1 MRRARQFSW
10 TWGRDYARD
19 ESDDDA
25 GGAAAGAAAN
35 EAARESTIDAISD
48 NFDVE
53 PGRGCARCAERMQGA
68 RAERRGAIL
77 PLGGRCFTAPAGQ
90 YETSM
95 LR

>member
-19 ESDDDA
+19 ESNDDA

-48 NFDVE
+48 NFDVS
-53 PGRGCARCAERMQGA
+53 PGAAARAVRSACVGCARGA
-68 RAERRGAIL
+68 Q
-77 PLGGRCFTAPAGQ
+77 RCYFAA
-90 YETSM
+90 
-95 LR
+95 R